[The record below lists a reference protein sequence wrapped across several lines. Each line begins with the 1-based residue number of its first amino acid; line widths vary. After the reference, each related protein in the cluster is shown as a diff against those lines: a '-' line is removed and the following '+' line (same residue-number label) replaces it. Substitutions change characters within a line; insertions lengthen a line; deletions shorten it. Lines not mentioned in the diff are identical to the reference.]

1 MFFDKI
7 ENSLKPTPFK
17 NLLYDVYG
25 GKQINLIECSSCG
38 NLRTRDEIFYN
49 LSLEVKNLKNI
60 SEGIEKLITED
71 IISDYK
77 CENCQQKCD
86 VIKRTLIKECPNV
99 LIVHLQRIIFDLDVL
114 MNVKVNTWYDFP

>member
-1 MFFDKI
+1 M
-7 ENSLKPTPFK
+7 
-17 NLLYDVYG
+17 
-25 GKQINLIECSSCG
+25 
-38 NLRTRDEIFYN
+38 
-49 LSLEVKNLKNI
+49 SLEVKNLKNI

-77 CENCQQKCD
+77 CENCMQKCD

-114 MNVKVNTWYDFP
+114 MNVKINTWYDFP